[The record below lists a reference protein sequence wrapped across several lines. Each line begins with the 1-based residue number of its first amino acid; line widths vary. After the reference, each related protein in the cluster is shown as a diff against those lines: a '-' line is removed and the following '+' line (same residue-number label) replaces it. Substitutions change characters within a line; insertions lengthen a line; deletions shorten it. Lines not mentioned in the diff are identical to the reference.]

1 MVCANSW
8 KEPVAMFLRVKNR
21 TAGPVKVILW
31 TLIVY
36 LLIGVLHGAVPAIWR
51 HHIEDDGMRGPFQF
65 LLFTHL
71 FVAVLLLLAPLRGQF
86 PPIFP
91 HVPSAPPAGG
101 HLRDWTLRGPPPS
114 LRTAC

>member
-1 MVCANSW
+1 
-8 KEPVAMFLRVKNR
+8 MFLRVKNR

-91 HVPSAPPAGG
+91 HVPPAPPAGG